1 MDTWHLHNTM
11 KLVLIHY
18 SIKLFKLTTI
28 KLITMQCKKKN
39 LFQQKNCVGD
49 VNALFE
55 VLNIL
60 FKPVLR
66 CRNFLRR
73 RNYLFSAPAIY
84 CPLKLY
90 YNSSTIK
97 KYVSVEVFLHP
108 SILQTD
114 HSKYLFKK
122 LFLLRLYRP
131 QIISAP
137 PVPALHH

>member
-60 FKPVLR
+60 FQPVLR

-73 RNYLFSAPAIY
+73 RNYLFLAPAIY
-84 CPLKLY
+84 
-90 YNSSTIK
+90 
-97 KYVSVEVFLHP
+97 
-108 SILQTD
+108 SIAT
-114 HSKYLFKK
+114 
-122 LFLLRLYRP
+122 
-131 QIISAP
+131 
-137 PVPALHH
+137 